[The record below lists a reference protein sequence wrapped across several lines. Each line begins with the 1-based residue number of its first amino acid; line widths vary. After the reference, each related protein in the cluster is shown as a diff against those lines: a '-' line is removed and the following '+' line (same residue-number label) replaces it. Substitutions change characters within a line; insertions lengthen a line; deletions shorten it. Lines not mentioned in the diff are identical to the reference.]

1 MDKGIFDLAERAITA
16 QQFLLKYINNTDNFR
31 EIVDAAIK
39 DESPEN
45 QPMVL
50 TSLISY
56 MIAKEENIDIENL
69 INETKGDE

>member
-16 QQFLLKYINNTDNFR
+16 QQFLLKYINNTDDFR

-69 INETKGDE
+69 INEAEGDE

>member
-1 MDKGIFDLAERAITA
+1 MDKGLYEITEKAITA
-16 QQFLLKYINNTDNFR
+16 QQFLRKYINNTDNFR

-45 QPMVL
+45 QPMVI

-69 INETKGDE
+69 INETEGDE

>member
-16 QQFLLKYINNTDNFR
+16 QQFLLKYINNNDNFR

-69 INETKGDE
+69 INETEGDE

>member
-1 MDKGIFDLAERAITA
+1 MELYEITEKAVTA

-69 INETKGDE
+69 INEAEGDE

>member
-1 MDKGIFDLAERAITA
+1 MDKGLYEITEKAVTA

-39 DESPEN
+39 DEAPEN

-69 INETKGDE
+69 INEAEGDE

>member
-1 MDKGIFDLAERAITA
+1 MELYEITEKAITA
-16 QQFLLKYINNTDNFR
+16 QQFLLKYINNSDNFR

-69 INETKGDE
+69 INEAEGDE